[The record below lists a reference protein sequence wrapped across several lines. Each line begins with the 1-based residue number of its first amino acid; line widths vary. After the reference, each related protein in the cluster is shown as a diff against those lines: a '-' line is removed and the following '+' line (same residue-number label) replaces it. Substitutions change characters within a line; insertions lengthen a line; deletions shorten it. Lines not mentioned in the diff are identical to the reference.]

1 MDPNRVWRGSVT
13 EAGCSNPS
21 QNDNS
26 QDPNETKINR
36 EVEIYVVV
44 AGGGGEGGGWLFLL
58 LLLLLLLGTR
68 AETTGPVKTAF

>member
-26 QDPNETKINR
+26 QDTNETKINR

-44 AGGGGEGGGWLFLL
+44 AGGGGGGG
-58 LLLLLLLGTR
+58 G
-68 AETTGPVKTAF
+68 AVPTAVVVAAAAAAWYAS